1 MKNLLYIL
9 LLIPFGILAQTPQ
22 GFKYQ
27 AVIRNA
33 NGSLVTNQQV
43 SIKTSLISGS
53 ALGNVD
59 YSEQHD
65 VATNGYGVASFTVGY
80 GTPITGTY
88 TAVNWIANDY
98 FLKTELDIQ
107 NNGNFQLMGTSQIL
121 SVPYASHANTATR
134 SLVDNDTSA
143 TNEIQQ
149 LSLQGNQLIL
159 SGGGSV
165 TLTGTVDLDADPS
178 NELQTLSLSNDTL
191 YLTNG
196 NYVVLPPD
204 FDADTTNEIQTLSNT
219 AGTISISGSNTI
231 TLADS
236 SATNELQTLSQ
247 TAGSISISNGN
258 TITILDSSAT
268 NELQSLTVIGQDSLM
283 ITNGNTIK
291 IPSLDNSETNEIQ
304 NLSINQNTI
313 SISSGN
319 SIDIPIIPINNDNDS
334 INELQ
339 NLTYSNDTLT
349 ISNGNNVVIENDN
362 FDWLYPD
369 GKKDITPLI
378 SIPNN
383 YSPPSGKRLY
393 VTKLFAELQNLNE
406 ITYTFTNCGKTGY
419 DGPSQNDINS
429 NYSFANEVTVTGG
442 IQYWTVPNTGNYFI
456 QVTGAKGGKSTG
468 YNSEGGFGAIMSGYF
483 QLNSGTQLKILVGQ
497 AGEDDYYDGGGGGG
511 TFVTLSDNTPLII
524 AGGGGG
530 GSADELS
537 GSGQVNAQITG
548 SGSSTSYATGG
559 TNGNGGAGYNYAG
572 GGGGLNSDGTG
583 YWEGDSFING
593 GYGGDGNADG
603 GFGGGGGGGG
613 TNGAGGG
620 GGYSGGAASPWSFEG
635 GGGGSYNNGT
645 IQNNQEGSTDANG
658 SVLIRVPFNFKI
670 DTNSISELTNSGVI
684 GTISNPIILDTNN
697 NFNFDN
703 DSLMSAS
710 GFLIDANSDYSP
722 VSSALNDT
730 TGSGSGIYTVP
741 SGKILVI
748 LNLYSKGSIYA
759 KPPNSS
765 AITIYNTQNS
775 YLGNPIFL
783 NEGDVIYGVGT
794 INGYLTDK

>member
-27 AVIRNA
+27 AVIRTA
-33 NGSLVTNQQV
+33 NGILVTNEQV
-43 SIKTSLISGS
+43 AIKTSLISGS

-65 VATNGYGVASFTVGY
+65 VATNGYGVASFTIGD

-88 TAVNWIANDY
+88 SAVNWSANDY

-121 SVPYASHANTATR
+121 SVPYASHANTATS

-204 FDADTTNEIQTLSNT
+204 SDADPSNELQTLANT

-236 SATNELQTLSQ
+236 SSTNELQTLSQ

-283 ITNGNTIK
+283 ITNGNTVK

-319 SIDIPIIPINNDNDS
+319 SIDIPITPINNDNDS

-339 NLTYSNDTLT
+339 MLSVDTVT
-349 ISNGNNVVIENDN
+349 NTISISNGN
-362 FDWLYPD
+362 
-369 GKKDITPLI
+369 TI
-378 SIPNN
+378 SIDASFNN
-383 YSPPSGKRLY
+383 
-393 VTKLFAELQNLNE
+393 ELQTL
-406 ITYTFTNCGKTGY
+406 TYINDSLKISEGNSIKIINGK
-419 DGPSQNDINS
+419 
-429 NYSFANEVTVTGG
+429 
-442 IQYWTVPNTGNYFI
+442 NYFYTEFFEATSSWI
-456 QVTGAKGGKSTG
+456 CPQDVNKIFVELWGA
-468 YNSEGGFGAIMSGYF
+468 
-483 QLNSGTQLKILVGQ
+483 
-497 AGEDDYYDGGGGGG
+497 
-511 TFVTLSDNTPLII
+511 

-530 GSADELS
+530 GSGGLQGCMRSFSWWNGGYSLQGAAGGTG
-537 GSGQVNAQITG
+537 GSGGYNSKELKVTPGNTYSIIIGSGGLGGDSTICGIGGSGDEGDTTFFSNILFALGGIGGTGQSGTVGGVSSVCSSCIGNNGQVLNWKYPNYNSNTPSYIPLEIAGPVPGLASGGSFGTGG
-548 SGSSTSYATGG
+548 SGSH
-559 TNGNGGAGYNYAG
+559 
-572 GGGGLNSDGTG
+572 
-583 YWEGDSFING
+583 
-593 GYGGDGNADG
+593 
-603 GFGGGGGGGG
+603 
-613 TNGAGGG
+613 
-620 GGYSGGAASPWSFEG
+620 
-635 GGGGSYNNGT
+635 
-645 IQNNQEGSTDANG
+645 
-658 SVLIRVPFNFKI
+658 
-670 DTNSISELTNSGVI
+670 
-684 GTISNPIILDTNN
+684 
-697 NFNFDN
+697 
-703 DSLMSAS
+703 
-710 GFLIDANSDYSP
+710 
-722 VSSALNDT
+722 
-730 TGSGSGIYTVP
+730 SGISTQP
-741 SGKILVI
+741 SSGD
-748 LNLYSKGSIYA
+748 KG
-759 KPPNSS
+759 
-765 AITIYNTQNS
+765 
-775 YLGNPIFL
+775 
-783 NEGDVIYGVGT
+783 E
-794 INGYLTDK
+794 NGFCIIHY

>member
-1 MKNLLYIL
+1 MKNLFYIL
-9 LLIPFGILAQTPQ
+9 LLLPSLLLSQTPQ

-27 AVIRNA
+27 AVIRNS

-65 VATNGYGVASFTVGY
+65 VATNGYGVASFTVGS

-88 TAVNWIANDY
+88 AAVNWSANDY

-121 SVPYASHANTATR
+121 SVPYASHASTANS

-204 FDADTTNEIQTLSNT
+204 SDADTTNEIQTLANT

-319 SIDIPIIPINNDNDS
+319 SIDIPINNDNDS

-339 NLTYSNDTLT
+339 NLTYSNDTLS

-393 VTKLFAELQNLNE
+393 VTQLFSE
-406 ITYTFTNCGKTGY
+406 
-419 DGPSQNDINS
+419 NS
-429 NYSFANEVTVTGG
+429 SSNSSDSVTVFNYSGSIQTYDVPNNVTGIFIEVLG
-442 IQYWTVPNTGNYFI
+442 AQGGGSTNYGGTGS
-456 QVTGAKGGKSTG
+456 GGK
-468 YNSEGGFGAIMSGYF
+468 GALMSGDF
-483 QLNSGTQLKILVGQ
+483 NVLPGQQLKILVGQ
-497 AGEDDYYDGGGGGG
+497 QGTSYYYDGGGGGG
-511 TFVTLSDNTPLII
+511 SFVTNSSNTPLII

-530 GSADELS
+530 ASYSSPYYGMDATTSPNGTAGYNGGTGGTS
-537 GSGQVNAQITG
+537 GSGGLSSGYAG
-548 SGSSTSYATGG
+548 SGGG
-559 TNGNGGAGYNYAG
+559 FFTNGGNGPSSSYGGGKSFLNGGAGGTTPYYAP
-572 GGGGLNSDGTG
+572 
-583 YWEGDSFING
+583 G
-593 GYGGDGNADG
+593 GY
-603 GFGGGGGGGG
+603 GGGGG
-613 TNGAGGG
+613 THGQGWGGGGG
-620 GGYSGGAASPWSFEG
+620 GGYSGGGASSSSQYGG
-635 GGGGSYNNGT
+635 GGGGSYNIGDN
-645 IQNNQEGSTDANG
+645 QNNQSGVNSGNG
-658 SVLIRVPFNFKI
+658 SVIISVFNFSNPFKI
-670 DTNSISELTNSGVI
+670 DSNIIFSAIANSSTNGSVV
-684 GTISNPIILDTNN
+684 NPIILDTNN

-748 LNLYSKGSIYA
+748 LNLYSEGSIYA
-759 KPPNSS
+759 KPTNSS

-794 INGYLTDK
+794 INGYLMNK